1 MSYATPAD
9 VARLATRG
17 WDDIAQRVAQDARVT
32 GALLRALYES
42 GDTSAW
48 SAEAISGGAAAL
60 ASLADSLERAS
71 RHADTYIAPRY
82 AGVLPLPADLVAGS
96 DLPSVVA
103 AIVLRRLMGVSI
115 PKDVSDNTRW
125 ADEYL
130 RDLAAGRVSLGGSDS
145 ATPQPPGRMKSRTS
159 PKYIDWERF

>member
-9 VARLATRG
+9 VARLATSG
-17 WDDIAQRVAQDARVT
+17 WDDVAQRVAQDARVT
-32 GALLRALYES
+32 GQLLRTIYEG

-48 SAEAISGGAAAL
+48 TEEAIALAESALAAL
-60 ASLADSLERAS
+60 SDSLERAS

-103 AIVLRRLMGVSI
+103 AIVLRRLMGVNI
-115 PKDVSDNTRW
+115 PKDVTDNTRW

-130 RDLAAGRVSLGGSDS
+130 RDLAAGKVSLGARDS
-145 ATPQPPGRMKSRTS
+145 ATAQPPGRMKSRTP
-159 PKYIDWERF
+159 PKSIDWSAY